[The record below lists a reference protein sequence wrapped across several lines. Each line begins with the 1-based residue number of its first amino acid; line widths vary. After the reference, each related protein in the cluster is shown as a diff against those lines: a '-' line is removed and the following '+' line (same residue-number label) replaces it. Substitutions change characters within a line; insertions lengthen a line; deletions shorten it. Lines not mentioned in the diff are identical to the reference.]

1 MEKLELMSEV
11 RADRKRGSL
20 RRARKIGRIPAVVY
34 GESGSEALYLDDR
47 QLRSVLRR
55 ISGGAAIVAV
65 NVRGMERHSVIVDYQ
80 RDPLSDA
87 IIHVDLHEI
96 SMTKK
101 MHANLPVVL
110 VGADECIGVKSEN
123 AVLEL
128 VSHNLEV
135 KCLPKDLPNG
145 CHVDVSKLHAGESIH
160 VKDLPQLDG
169 VEFTANPDH
178 VIVICASMDKAT
190 EENAAEADSAEA
202 EGAAATGAATAK
214 DKEGSKGKS

>member
-20 RRARKIGRIPAVVY
+20 RRARKIGRVPAVIY

-47 QLRSVLRR
+47 QLRAALRKMA
-55 ISGGAAIVAV
+55 GGAAIVAV
-65 NVRGMERHSVIVDYQ
+65 KVRGKERHSVIADCQ
-80 RDPLSDA
+80 RDSLSDA
-87 IIHVDLHEI
+87 IVHVDLHEV

-101 MHANLPVVL
+101 MHANLHVIL
-110 VGADECIGVKSEN
+110 VGSDECVGVKSEN

-128 VSHNLEV
+128 VSHTLEI
-135 KCLPKDLPNG
+135 KCLPNDLPNG

-160 VKDLPQLDG
+160 VKDLPQIDG

-178 VIVICASMDKAT
+178 VVVICAAADAAAQDDEGGDAAAADGPAT
-190 EENAAEADSAEA
+190 TNPKEK
-202 EGAAATGAATAK
+202 EGA
-214 DKEGSKGKS
+214 KGKA